1 MLGVWVSQTQER
13 MQCSVPEGAHTRAL
27 QLGVHRSHICSKCA
41 RLNKFEELTI
51 RTGYAGDTAVCNG
64 VGLLATI

>member
-1 MLGVWVSQTQER
+1 

-27 QLGVHRSHICSKCA
+27 QLCVHWSNIHSKCE
-41 RLNKFEELTI
+41 RLGKFEENPI
-51 RTGYAGDTAVCNG
+51 RTLYAGDTAVYNG